1 MRRNVY
7 SSTLRV
13 PENMSTG
20 ISSSGKIEMNDK
32 ERLFELASLAGK
44 LALDKKGE
52 DVIILKIGEVSPSI
66 AEYFVIVT
74 GHTKEHL
81 QAISDYIDEHLS
93 EELKLHHVEGYET
106 GRWVLLDY
114 LDIVI
119 HIMTKEA
126 REYYS
131 LEFIWADAP
140 IIKPGEEDEQDKDE
154 T

>member
-1 MRRNVY
+1 M
-7 SSTLRV
+7 L
-13 PENMSTG
+13 TG
-20 ISSSGKIEMNDK
+20 ISSSGKTEMKDNNK
-32 ERLFELASLAGK
+32 LFELASLAGK
-44 LALDKKGE
+44 LAIDKKGE
-52 DVIILKIGEVSPSI
+52 DVVILKIGEVSPSI
-66 AEYFVIVT
+66 AEYFVIIT

-81 QAISDYIDEHLS
+81 QAISDHIEENLS
-93 EELKLHHVEGYET
+93 DELKLHHVEGYET

-140 IIKPGEEDEQDKDE
+140 AIKLGDKDE
-154 T
+154 

>member
-1 MRRNVY
+1 MW
-7 SSTLRV
+7 
-13 PENMSTG
+13 TG
-20 ISSSGKIEMNDK
+20 HSSGGKTEMKNKDS
-32 ERLFELASLAGK
+32 LLELARRAGE

-52 DVIILKIGEVSPSI
+52 DVLVMKIGAVSPSI

-81 QAISDYIDEHLS
+81 QAISDYIEENLSDEI
-93 EELKLHHVEGYET
+93 KLHHVEGYET

-114 LDIVI
+114 MDIVV
-119 HIMTKEA
+119 HIMTREA

-140 IIKPGEEDEQDKDE
+140 SFKIGDENEPDKEQDQ
-154 T
+154 